1 MSKPSRVGP
10 ALSFT
15 PSRPSSRFCW
25 RPSSSSVSKAADTA
39 SQRGGDRRRIRMR
52 QSTSSVRQQQQV
64 EERTRLPQHPFAAAL
79 HERLGAGESVR
90 SAPFSVGGYDWA
102 VRFFPDGGEGGAL
115 ALLLELL
122 TQDAAARASC
132 AFRFL
137 NPATGAASAR
147 WALGFLNYR
156 SGVVNKRA
164 QVSTFRWN
172 VRMYAHDDRLTVEC
186 AVTVVQEPKVSLT
199 SWAMSRYEEPPSDL
213 SGHLGRML
221 EEKEGSDV
229 TFDVE
234 GEAVAAHKIVLA
246 MRSPV
251 FKAQF
256 YGPATEKKMGCVVT
270 VEDVRPAVFRA
281 LLRFIYTDSLPD
293 MEDLGDDDGKEMF
306 RHLLVAA
313 DRYQVKRLKLMC
325 EDSLCKSLSA
335 DSVATTLAF
344 AEEQNL
350 CSLKDACIEFI
361 ALSSKIDDV
370 MASKGYAHLKR
381 SCPSVLLDVL
391 EKSSKLH
398 KV

>member
-1 MSKPSRVGP
+1 MAPPSTRTSMCTGE
-10 ALSFT
+10 A
-15 PSRPSSRFCW
+15 SRGTHLFHVAGYS
-25 RPSSSSVSKAADTA
+25 
-39 SQRGGDRRRIRMR
+39 
-52 QSTSSVRQQQQV
+52 
-64 EERTRLPQHPFAAAL
+64 L
-79 HERLGAGESVR
+79 HERLGARESVH
-90 SAPFSVGGYDWA
+90 SAPFSIGGYDWA

-122 TQDAAARASC
+122 TKDAAARASC

-147 WALGFLNYR
+147 WPVGLLSYR
-156 SGVVNKRA
+156 PGVVNKRA

-199 SWAMSRYEEPPSDL
+199 SWAMSRYEETPSDL

-221 EEKEGSDV
+221 GEKEGSDV
-229 TFDVE
+229 TFNVQ
-234 GEAVAAHKIVLA
+234 GEAVTAHKIVLA

-251 FKAQF
+251 FKARF
-256 YGPATEKKMGCVVT
+256 YGPEREKKMGCVA

-293 MEDLGDDDGKEMF
+293 MDDLGDDDGKEMF

-313 DRYQVKRLKLMC
+313 DQYEVTRLELMC
-325 EDSLCKSLSA
+325 EDSLCKNSLST
-335 DSVATTLAF
+335 DSVASTLAF

-361 ALSSKIDDV
+361 ALSNKMDDV
-370 MASKGYAHLKR
+370 VASKGYAHLKS

-398 KV
+398 RV